1 MTLPRW
7 LPLAAIG
14 ALLALLAFGVRRDG
28 FARDELRRLTVE
40 ADSLRREDAARRVAL
55 AQSERTAAA
64 AVARADSVARRAV
77 VVLVRTETVSD
88 DSRAVLA
95 DSTATLGRVRAQ
107 LVVQV
112 ASTDSLAVAFRTYL
126 AADTVRHAATD
137 ALTRG
142 LRAAVALGDR
152 RLVVEA
158 DRYRALAATMP
169 TRWGR
174 LRRSA
179 RDAAIGAA
187 VLAVAQTALRR

>member
-40 ADSLRREDAARRVAL
+40 ADSLRRVSARVDTIYARDTLRLWRRIATVDTLRETLTLTDTLEVVRFIAAQDTAIRVCVAALLTCEQRVA
-55 AQSERTAAA
+55 
-64 AVARADSVARRAV
+64 
-77 VVLVRTETVSD
+77 VR
-88 DSRAVLA
+88 
-95 DSTATLGRVRAQ
+95 
-107 LVVQV
+107 
-112 ASTDSLAVAFRTYL
+112 
-126 AADTVRHAATD
+126 D
-137 ALTRG
+137 A
-142 LRAAVALGDR
+142 

-169 TRWGR
+169 TRWER
-174 LRRSA
+174 LQRSA